1 MKNLNSWV
9 IEYGSLSIL
18 LFPVLKPIVKNAP
31 KGCGNVFTQVNPDR
45 MVGDEDRFDSFE
57 LRFLER
63 IRASKHLIVDQRID
77 FLLEPKLE
85 GPRADMQYA

>member
-1 MKNLNSWV
+1 
-9 IEYGSLSIL
+9 
-18 LFPVLKPIVKNAP
+18 
-31 KGCGNVFTQVNPDR
+31 